1 MQWFV
6 KPGDHVKAFDKLL
19 EVQSDKATVEITSR
33 HDGIVKALGV
43 KEKEMAKVGQVLVYF
58 ENNTNSSDTASND
71 TASNDTITPTR
82 TPLQEKVLSTPAV
95 RHLAREH
102 GIDLSRIKGTGR
114 DGRVMK
120 SDVLAFL
127 TPQEKEPLKVETQ
140 AAAAVEL
147 PAQPVTDITQK
158 ATPTIIPISGI
169 RREMGKLCTAHLQ
182 RIY

>member
-58 ENNTNSSDTASND
+58 ENNTNNNGTASND
-71 TASNDTITPTR
+71 DDSNDTIIPIR
-82 TPLQEKVLSTPAV
+82 TPPQEKVLSTPAV

-140 AAAAVEL
+140 AAAVEL
-147 PAQPVTDITQK
+147 PAQSVTDITQK
-158 ATPTIIPISGI
+158 TTPTTILISGI

-182 RIY
+182 RTH